1 MREYFAIGEIVNIG
15 QKKAD
20 LEYLQISTALIKI

>member
-1 MREYFAIGEIVNIG
+1 MREYFTKGEIVKTG